1 MLREILPVRQIRGE
15 PRRRWFASPTLDLI
29 VWIGGDEAPVGF
41 QLCYD
46 KGDAERALTWRSPNL
61 FSHMAVDSGEN
72 AGTSHKGSP
81 LLVPDGNFHPAFVG
95 PCFDSECGAVP
106 AAIVDLV
113 REKIRQH
120 G

>member
-1 MLREILPVRQIRGE
+1 MLREIHPVRQIRGE
-15 PRRRWFASPTLDLI
+15 PRRRWFASPNLDLI
-29 VWIGGDEAPVGF
+29 VWMGSDEAPVGF

-46 KGDAERALTWRSPNL
+46 KRDLERALTWRAPNL
-61 FSHMAVDSGEN
+61 FSHMAVDTGE
-72 AGTSHKGSP
+72 GPGSHKGTP
-81 LLVPDGNFHPAFVG
+81 LLVPDGQFYPAFVG